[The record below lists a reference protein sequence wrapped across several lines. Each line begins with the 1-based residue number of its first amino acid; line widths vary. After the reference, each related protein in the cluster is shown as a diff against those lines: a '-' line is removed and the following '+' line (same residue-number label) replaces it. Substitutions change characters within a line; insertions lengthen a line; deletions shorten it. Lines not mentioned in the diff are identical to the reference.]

1 MRVDITYKFVMGFII
16 VVGSIVLLNLLIP
29 HTGLPDQYRELV
41 AIAVALAVGL
51 LLGWLFSKVFT
62 ANIRSL
68 REAADRLSK
77 GDLSRYVRLRKTLF
91 QDETED
97 LANSLNTV
105 VESLRELVG
114 YIRSTSVKTADA
126 AQTLSAT
133 SREMTASA
141 HEVAN
146 TMDQISHGAET
157 QTEMV
162 ERTSG
167 LIREMA
173 MAVDLIAASAR
184 KVEEAAGQTAVTAEE
199 GGQVARETTKRMR
212 QLFQSVEA
220 GGKQIV
226 AFGSQ
231 VQQIGHI
238 VEVITGIAQKT
249 NLLALNATIEAAR
262 AGEYGRGF
270 AVVADEIR
278 KLADSTGASAGEITR
293 LVETIR
299 EENQRVLDTIQLSMQ
314 EVEAGHQAIDRTGAS
329 FEAII
334 ETAGATREKANSI
347 ADLTAKQTAG
357 AQKMVQAIEE
367 ISRVISDN
375 AASVEEVSAASEEQ
389 SASMEE
395 MARQAQELSRL
406 AEELLGMV
414 SRFHLGSD
422 RE

>member
-1 MRVDITYKFVMGFII
+1 
-16 VVGSIVLLNLLIP
+16 
-29 HTGLPDQYRELV
+29 
-41 AIAVALAVGL
+41 
-51 LLGWLFSKVFT
+51 
-62 ANIRSL
+62 
-68 REAADRLSK
+68 
-77 GDLSRYVRLRKTLF
+77 
-91 QDETED
+91 
-97 LANSLNTV
+97 
-105 VESLRELVG
+105 
-114 YIRSTSVKTADA
+114 
-126 AQTLSAT
+126 
-133 SREMTASA
+133 MTASA

-184 KVEEAAGQTAVTAEE
+184 KVEEAAGQTAVTADE
-199 GGQVARETTKRMR
+199 GGQVARETTQRLR

-278 KLADSTGASAGEITR
+278 KLADSTSASAGEITR
-293 LVETIR
+293 LVESIR
-299 EENQRVLDTIQLSMQ
+299 EENQRVLETIQLSMQ

-347 ADLTAKQTAG
+347 ADLTAKQTEG

-406 AEELLGMV
+406 AEELLSMV
-414 SRFHLGSD
+414 SRFHLGSE